1 MLGKNNATNSH
12 RRLKNKN
19 GYISLLI
26 LLITF
31 FLSWIGIMTYMK
43 VSSQERIVQYEALK
57 TKVSFAADSGLEIA
71 EAELS
76 ADSEWEGGTYDLS
89 ECKIVVTVE
98 RQSESF
104 RINVRAEARTVNQ
117 VRFGTLVYDDYGQLF
132 LSDYGYIYE

>member
-1 MLGKNNATNSH
+1 
-12 RRLKNKN
+12 
-19 GYISLLI
+19 
-26 LLITF
+26 
-31 FLSWIGIMTYMK
+31 MTYMK